1 MIRYPLPRRGRV
13 RGAGVGEALGSEY
26 YKLDVHDMKKELS
39 VISTPDLGSVGRAFG
54 GKGALVH
61 DIEDLRKAV
70 TDWVAKPG
78 PMLIDARISRSVV
91 TLPYRRI
98 HYGEDA

>member
-1 MIRYPLPRRGRV
+1 M
-13 RGAGVGEALGSEY
+13 EALGSEY

-61 DIEDLRKAV
+61 DIDRRWGRSTQRGDPALSPHPLR
-70 TDWVAKPG
+70 
-78 PMLIDARISRSVV
+78 
-91 TLPYRRI
+91 
-98 HYGEDA
+98 